1 MWKELNTPL
10 IRNLEKACISNL
22 WSMFRKRIQCLME
35 ISKIITLYFVLNVIV
50 GLPLSSNSGFITLI
64 NNYFSNQVH
73 FKLLSCDS
81 TKIRIDVL
89 RLVTQLRQLR
99 FLLLSFQFVLYPKI
113 YIATKRSLHKSR
125 YVKYICVSF
134 YYDFHYF
141 LHLINLIR

>member
-10 IRNLEKACISNL
+10 IRNLEKACTSNL

-35 ISKIITLYFVLNVIV
+35 IRKIIILHDRIVIR

-64 NNYFSNQVH
+64 NYYFSNQVH

-89 RLVTQLRQLR
+89 RLVTELRQLR
-99 FLLLSFQFVLYPKI
+99 FLLLPFQFVLYPKI

-141 LHLINLIR
+141 LHLINL